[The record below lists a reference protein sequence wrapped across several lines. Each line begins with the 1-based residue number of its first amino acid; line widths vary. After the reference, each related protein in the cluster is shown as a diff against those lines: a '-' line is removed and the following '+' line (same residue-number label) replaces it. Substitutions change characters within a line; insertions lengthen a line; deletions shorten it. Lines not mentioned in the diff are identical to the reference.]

1 MKIRLTDREIRIR
14 VIAEEVTGL
23 NAGQPLVCQVGSEAA
38 VTLHFGDSSTF
49 ETVGSGWHIT
59 LDRGEIRDLDNLL
72 GFRLADIAKSD
83 TTPRIVLEIDRPK
96 RWSTTD
102 RSKAEQSSGRFVPAS
117 PQESGD

>member
-14 VIAEEVTGL
+14 VIAEEVARMD
-23 NAGQPLVCQVGSEAA
+23 AGQPLVCQVGKDASIN
-38 VTLHFGDSSTF
+38 LRFGDSSVF
-49 ETVGSGWHIT
+49 ANSESGWHIT
-59 LDRGEIRDLDNLL
+59 LDRSAIRDLDNLI
-72 GFRLADIAKSD
+72 GFRLADIVGTE

-102 RSKAEQSSGRFVPAS
+102 RSKGEQASGSFVPAS